1 MAHKARKHFAKG
13 DELRVVRK
21 ERHRLVVTRG
31 AQELSVSPRQSGL
44 AWTVCDERPL
54 DVAAGERMR
63 LRAVSYVETND
74 GRKRRLANG
83 TTVMV
88 QAVDATGRLTLAD
101 GSLLLTRQVVHGY
114 ALTSHAAQGLTVD
127 KVFLAG
133 AISGEGL

>member
-1 MAHKARKHFAKG
+1 
-13 DELRVVRK
+13 
-21 ERHRLVVTRG
+21 
-31 AQELSVSPRQSGL
+31 
-44 AWTVCDERPL
+44 
-54 DVAAGERMR
+54 MR

-74 GRKRRLANG
+74 GKKRRLANG